1 MFARAILL
9 WVAGLITFVP
19 YGVYYL
25 LFEATRDRYAL
36 LITSILFWIFGYWAV
51 AGPLLMLTNVR
62 RMFRALE
69 SAGTRGQLEE
79 VLKSPDAKDVA
90 IDLIAAEN
98 HIPRYLASRVYR
110 LLIGR
115 LARQPN

>member
-1 MFARAILL
+1 MLAKAIVVWVRAAHRVDSVLDLRLL
-9 WVAGLITFVP
+9 GC
-19 YGVYYL
+19 G
-25 LFEATRDRYAL
+25 
-36 LITSILFWIFGYWAV
+36 WA
-51 AGPLLMLTNVR
+51 AAHADQGPSSG
-62 RMFRALE
+62 RALE

-98 HIPRYLASRVYR
+98 HIRRYLASRIYR
-110 LLIGR
+110 LSIGR